1 MPTSKSEFLSD
12 LVTKPASRRT
22 FMKTVTASG
31 ITIAGAGLLGSSV
44 LGIATDAFAQ
54 SGVTD
59 VDIINFAL
67 NLEYL
72 EADFYSVASNGATL
86 EQRGILPSSAVSG
99 PTLGGHRVPFGHA
112 DSIAFLASAIMR
124 DEIHHV
130 QFLRAALGSAAVKK
144 PEINLDAL
152 GFGFANDQEFLL
164 LSRAF
169 EDTGVSAYGGAA
181 GLIKNKTFLEAA
193 ARIAETESQH
203 SGAIRLKVI
212 NRGAHSPAVDGK
224 DVPPTP
230 NNVFFVDSHG
240 LAIPRT
246 TREVLNIVYHGG
258 AHSGGFFPK
267 GLNGTIR

>member
-1 MPTSKSEFLSD
+1 MSKSEFLND
-12 LVTKPASRRT
+12 LVSKPATRRN

-31 ITIAGAGLLGSSV
+31 LTFAGAGLLGSSV
-44 LGIATDAFAQ
+44 LGVATEAFAQ
-54 SGVTD
+54 SSVTD

-72 EADFYSVASNGATL
+72 EAEFYSVASTGATL
-86 EQRGILPSSAVSG
+86 EKRGILSSSAVSG
-99 PTLGGHRVPFGHA
+99 PTLGGHVVSFSTQ
-112 DSIAFLASAIMR
+112 DSVAFLASAIMR

-130 QFLRAALGSAAVKK
+130 QFLRAALGTAAVKK

-152 GFGFANDQEFLL
+152 GFGFGSDRDFLL

-181 GLIKNKTFLEAA
+181 GLIQNKTFLEAA

-203 SGAIRLKVI
+203 SGAIRIKVI
-212 NRGAHSPAVDGK
+212 NRGAHSPPVDGK
-224 DVPPTP
+224 DVSPSP
-230 NNVFFVDSHG
+230 NTVFFVDSQG

-246 TREVLNIVYHGG
+246 AREVLNIVYHGG

-267 GLNGTIR
+267 GLNGNIR

>member
-1 MPTSKSEFLSD
+1 
-12 LVTKPASRRT
+12 
-22 FMKTVTASG
+22 MKTVTASG
-31 ITIAGAGLLGSSV
+31 ITLAGSGLLGSSI

-59 VDIINFAL
+59 VDILNFAL

-72 EADFYSVASNGATL
+72 EADFYSVASNGASL
-86 EQRGILPSSAVSG
+86 QQRGILPDSAVSG

-130 QFLRAALGSAAVKK
+130 QFLRAALGSTAVKK

-152 GFGFANDQEFLL
+152 GFGFGDDQAFLL

-169 EDTGVSAYGGAA
+169 EDTGVSAYGGAV

-203 SGAIRLKVI
+203 SGAIRLKII

-224 DVPPTP
+224 DVPPSP

-267 GLNGTIR
+267 GLNGSIR

>member
-1 MPTSKSEFLSD
+1 MSKTEFLKD
-12 LVTKPASRRT
+12 LVDNPATRRT
-22 FMKTVTASG
+22 FMKTVTLGGVSL
-31 ITIAGAGLLGSSV
+31 AGASLMGSSI
-44 LGIATDAFAQ
+44 LGVATDAFAQ

-59 VDIINFAL
+59 TDIINFAL

-72 EADFYSVASNGATL
+72 EAEFYSVASTGATL
-86 EQRGILPSSAVSG
+86 ERRGLLPSSATTG
-99 PTLGGHRVPFGHA
+99 PTLGGHAVPFGHA

-124 DEIHHV
+124 DELHHV

-152 GFGFANDQEFLL
+152 GFGFSSDQDFLL

-169 EDTGVSAYGGAA
+169 EDTGVSAYGGAI
-181 GLIKNKTFLEAA
+181 GLLKNTTFVEAA
-193 ARIAETESQH
+193 GRIAETESQH
-203 SGAIRLKVI
+203 SGAIRLKII
-212 NRGAHSPAVDGK
+212 NRGYHSPAVDGK
-224 DVPPTP
+224 DVSPTP
-230 NNVFFVDSHG
+230 NNVFFVDSHS

-258 AHSGGFFPK
+258 AHSGGFFPQ

>member
-1 MPTSKSEFLSD
+1 MSKTEFLNE
-12 LVTKPASRRT
+12 LVESPYSRRN
-22 FMKTVTASG
+22 FMKTVAASG
-31 ITIAGAGLLGSSV
+31 ISIAGAGLIGSSV
-44 LGIATDAFAQ
+44 LGVATEAFAQ
-54 SGVTD
+54 SPVTD

-72 EADFYSVASNGATL
+72 EGEFYSVASTGATL
-86 EQRGILPSSAVSG
+86 EKRGLIPSSAVSG
-99 PTLGGHRVPFGHA
+99 PTLGGHAVRFGST

-124 DEIHHV
+124 DEVNHV
-130 QFLRAALGSAAVKK
+130 AFLRQALGAAAVKK

-152 GFGFANDQEFLL
+152 GFGFGNETEFLL

-181 GLIKNKTFLEAA
+181 GLIQNKTFLEAA

-203 SGAIRLKVI
+203 SGAIRLKI
-212 NRGAHSPAVDGK
+212 IMRGDHSPAVDSK

-230 NNVFFVDSHG
+230 HNVFFVDNHS
-240 LAIPRT
+240 LAIPRS

-267 GLNGTIR
+267 GLNGKIR